1 MCVCSCLHIVPQLIS
16 SLTHTHDLPSSVTCQ
31 CGHGKMSTTINYN
44 SKESASVFIPPVVL
58 ENGRDSLTKIV
69 PNLSLHM
76 DHEDSS
82 PLLNRDSDNSSP
94 DSDLD
99 PLVSDVYSLSNG
111 LVKPNATDINQSFSG
126 GNTPL
131 LSRDDSSSPESSST
145 LDSEAGPQVD
155 YMPLGELDGAL
166 SDRVSSDE
174 NSQDNSHNLT
184 AEASGSL
191 SYSQL
196 EAEKSAD
203 IDESCICTTTEAE
216 PLPLDLKSS
225 TGRSRND
232 GIELQEQ
239 FFETKGHA
247 GDSSVG
253 SSSLMESQDLT
264 TSQNTLTDSNNTTV
278 EPLSA
283 SCSNGRNSEVEDGEK
298 LAVDTPDESMTVA
311 HPGPSEAETISLQ
324 QSDQKVLEQP
334 LGNSR
339 LSTVLESSENYTNN
353 GCVEE
358 ESQQATVSSGAQLST
373 QEVCSEQNS
382 EHQKESSENADPTAT
397 QGDRTDI
404 PSSPERQAGE
414 EDVVSPPSTN
424 GDDQGS
430 SNLDRSTRGESNL
443 DTGVRS
449 DLPVLQPLSPK
460 HGLDQQYEYLRR
472 TLSHS
477 RGRYSTRRRRQ
488 HGSRGDDP
496 GNSVS
501 HGRLK
506 HTESLN
512 HHGPR
517 EEDPGN
523 SSAQKHSRLRHTE
536 SLIHYGPRQQQ
547 IRERIQGILKN
558 TEPTQRE
565 GDSGVFVFQLPCL
578 LACIF
583 VHQNA
588 FSPLIICTGE
598 RLLSS

>member
-1 MCVCSCLHIVPQLIS
+1 M
-16 SLTHTHDLPSSVTCQ
+16 
-31 CGHGKMSTTINYN
+31 
-44 SKESASVFIPPVVL
+44 
-58 ENGRDSLTKIV
+58 
-69 PNLSLHM
+69 
-76 DHEDSS
+76 
-82 PLLNRDSDNSSP
+82 
-94 DSDLD
+94 
-99 PLVSDVYSLSNG
+99 
-111 LVKPNATDINQSFSG
+111 
-126 GNTPL
+126 
-131 LSRDDSSSPESSST
+131 
-145 LDSEAGPQVD
+145 
-155 YMPLGELDGAL
+155 
-166 SDRVSSDE
+166 
-174 NSQDNSHNLT
+174 
-184 AEASGSL
+184 
-191 SYSQL
+191 
-196 EAEKSAD
+196 
-203 IDESCICTTTEAE
+203 
-216 PLPLDLKSS
+216 PLDLKSS

-264 TSQNTLTDSNNTTV
+264 TSQNTLTDSNNTTI
-278 EPLSA
+278 EPLGA

-311 HPGPSEAETISLQ
+311 NPGPSEAETISLQ
-324 QSDQKVLEQP
+324 QSNQKVLEQP

-358 ESQQATVSSGAQLST
+358 ESQQATVSSGAPLST

-382 EHQKESSENADPTAT
+382 EHQVESSENADPTAT

-414 EDVVSPPSTN
+414 EDVILPTSTN

-547 IRERIQGILKN
+547 IRERIQGILKS

-565 GDSGVFVFQLPCL
+565 GESGLFVFQLPCL

-588 FSPLIICTGE
+588 FSPRIICTGE
-598 RLLSS
+598 CLLSS

>member
-1 MCVCSCLHIVPQLIS
+1 
-16 SLTHTHDLPSSVTCQ
+16 
-31 CGHGKMSTTINYN
+31 MSTTINYN
-44 SKESASVFIPPVVL
+44 SKESASEFTPLVVV
-58 ENGRDSLTKIV
+58 ENGQDSLAKIV

-111 LVKPNATDINQSFSG
+111 LVKPSATDINQSFSG

-166 SDRVSSDE
+166 SDRVSSNE
-174 NSQDNSHNLT
+174 NSQDDSHNLT

-203 IDESCICTTTEAE
+203 VDESCICTTTEAE
-216 PLPLDLKSS
+216 PLPLDFKSS
-225 TGRSRND
+225 TGRSQND

-239 FFETKGHA
+239 LFETKAHA

-264 TSQNTLTDSNNTTV
+264 TSQNTLTDSSNTIV

-339 LSTVLESSENYTNN
+339 LSTVLESNENHTKNE
-353 GCVEE
+353 CVEE
-358 ESQQATVSSGAQLST
+358 ESHQATVSSGAPLST
-373 QEVCSEQNS
+373 QEVCSEQSS
-382 EHQKESSENADPTAT
+382 EHQMESSENADPTAT

-414 EDVVSPPSTN
+414 E
-424 GDDQGS
+424 DDQGS

-523 SSAQKHSRLRHTE
+523 LSAQKHGRLRHTE
-536 SLIHYGPRQQQ
+536 SLIHYGARQQQ
-547 IRERIQGILKN
+547 IRERIQGILKS
-558 TEPTQRE
+558 TEPAERE
-565 GDSGVFVFQLPCL
+565 GDSGVFVFQLPC
-578 LACIF
+578 F
-583 VHQNA
+583 
-588 FSPLIICTGE
+588 
-598 RLLSS
+598 